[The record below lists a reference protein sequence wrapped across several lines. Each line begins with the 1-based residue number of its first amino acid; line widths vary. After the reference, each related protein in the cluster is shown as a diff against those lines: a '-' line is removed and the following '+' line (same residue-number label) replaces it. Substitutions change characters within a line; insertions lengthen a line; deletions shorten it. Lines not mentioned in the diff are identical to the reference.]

1 MQKKV
6 PKKTHS
12 NSTTFIHKQLLLGA
26 ATGIGVLVLFVAT
39 LFVWQYYISDQN
51 KSTTPVLETNKSMI
65 KKLPPAIKKQLK
77 IASPSATFRVPILM
91 YHYVENIQN
100 LKDRLRVEL
109 NIPPAIFEQQVI
121 TLKNAG
127 YTFMTAKEL
136 GEVLDGKM
144 ALPQKPILL
153 TFDDGH
159 WDFET
164 DVLPILEKYHVHAT
178 AYIIS
183 GFIGGSDF
191 MTQQELQEVV
201 NSNLVDVGA
210 HTVTHISLAG
220 EPLKTVQYQVDQSK
234 TWLEKNYHIK
244 VVSFAYPNGSF
255 DQQAIQV
262 VKADGFSTAV
272 STVPGI
278 EQNQANRFF
287 LYRLR
292 PGYRTG
298 QTLLTWL
305 SQDYFTA
312 Y

>member
-1 MQKKV
+1 MSKHKKSV
-6 PKKTHS
+6 H
-12 NSTTFIHKQLLLGA
+12 IHKQLLQKELLLGII
-26 ATGIGVLVLFVAT
+26 TGITVLVIFILIVFI
-39 LFVWQYYISDQN
+39 LEHYQKPQMRE
-51 KSTTPVLETNKSMI
+51 TTPVLETNRTMI
-65 KKLPPAIKKQLK
+65 KKLPEAIKKQL
-77 IASPSATFRVPILM
+77 ITASPSATFRVPILM

-100 LKDRLRVEL
+100 PKDRLRVEL
-109 NIPPAIFEQQVI
+109 NVPPAVFEQQVI

-144 ALPQKPILL
+144 TMPTNPVLL

-159 WDFET
+159 WDFAT
-164 DVLPILEKYHVHAT
+164 DVLPILEKYHVKAT
-178 AYIIS
+178 SYVIS

-191 MTQQELQEVV
+191 MTPQELQEVV
-201 NSNLVDVGA
+201 NSGLVDVGA

-220 EPLKTVQYQVDQSK
+220 QPLATVQYQVDQSK
-234 TWLEKNYHIK
+234 TWLEKNYHIN

-255 DQQAIQV
+255 DQQAAKV
-262 VKADGFSTAV
+262 VEDDGFSTAV

-287 LYRLR
+287 MYRLR

-298 QTLLTWL
+298 QALLTWL
-305 SQDYFTA
+305 SQNQFAA

>member
-1 MQKKV
+1 MSKNKHKV
-6 PKKTHS
+6 YVH
-12 NSTTFIHKQLLLGA
+12 HQLLLGA
-26 ATGIGVLVLFVAT
+26 LTGFGVLILFVTGIFFVEHYVIMQPKVT
-39 LFVWQYYISDQN
+39 P
-51 KSTTPVLETNKSMI
+51 TPVLETNRTMV
-65 KKLPPAIKKQLK
+65 KKLPEAIKKQLK
-77 IASPSATFRVPILM
+77 IASPSATFRVPILL

-100 LKDRLRVEL
+100 PNDKLRVEL
-109 NIPPAIFEQQVI
+109 NVPPSIFEEQVI
-121 TLKNAG
+121 TLKDAG

-136 GEVLDGKM
+136 GEVMDGKM
-144 ALPQKPILL
+144 TMPQKPILL

-159 WDFET
+159 WDFAT
-164 DVLPILEKYHVHAT
+164 DVLPILEKYHVKAT
-178 AYIIS
+178 SYIIT

-191 MTQQELQEVV
+191 MTQEELQDVIK
-201 NSNLVDVGA
+201 SGLVDVGA
-210 HTVTHISLAG
+210 HTVHHISLADKS
-220 EPLKTVQYQVDQSK
+220 LATVQFEVDQSK
-234 TWLEKNYHIK
+234 KTLGEEYHLN

-255 DQQAIQV
+255 DQQAVQV

-287 LYRLR
+287 MYRLR

-305 SQDYFTA
+305 NQTYFAA

>member
-1 MQKKV
+1 MSKNKRKLHV
-6 PKKTHS
+6 H
-12 NSTTFIHKQLLLGA
+12 NQLLLGA
-26 ATGIGVLVLFVAT
+26 LTGFGVLILFIAGIFYTEHYLVP
-39 LFVWQYYISDQN
+39 QN
-51 KSTTPVLETNKSMI
+51 NVTTTPILETNRTMVKR
-65 KKLPPAIKKQLK
+65 LPPAIKKQLK

-100 LKDRLRVEL
+100 PNDRLRVEL
-109 NIPPAIFEQQVI
+109 NIPPAVFEQQVI

-127 YTFMTAKEL
+127 YTFMTAKQL

-144 ALPQKPILL
+144 SLPKKPILL

-159 WDFET
+159 WDFDT
-164 DVLPILEKYHVHAT
+164 VVLPILEKYHVHAT

-183 GFIGGSDF
+183 GFIEGSDF
-191 MTQQELQEVV
+191 MTRQELRQVV
-201 NSNLVDVGA
+201 NSGIVDVGA
-210 HTVTHISLAG
+210 HTVHHLSLAG
-220 EPLKTVQYQVDQSK
+220 LPLTTVQNEVDESK
-234 TWLEKNYHIK
+234 TWLEENYHIK

-287 LYRLR
+287 MYRLR

-305 SQDYFTA
+305 NQNYFSA

>member
-1 MQKKV
+1 M
-6 PKKTHS
+6 
-12 NSTTFIHKQLLLGA
+12 HKQLLYGA
-26 ATGIGVLVLFVAT
+26 LTGIGCLALFVA
-39 LFVWQYYISDQN
+39 LVFSIQHYKRPQI
-51 KSTTPVLETNKSMI
+51 TTPVLETNKTMI
-65 KKLPPAIKKQLK
+65 KKLPDAIKKQLSN
-77 IASPSATFRVPILM
+77 ASPSATFRVPILM

-100 LKDRLRVEL
+100 PQDKLRVEL
-109 NIPPAIFEQQVI
+109 NVPPAVFEQQVI

-144 ALPQKPILL
+144 ALPEKPILL

-164 DVLPILEKYHVHAT
+164 DVLPILEKYHVKAT
-178 AYIIS
+178 SYVIS

-191 MTQQELQEVV
+191 MTPQELQIVV
-201 NSNLVDVGA
+201 NSGLVDVGA
-210 HTVTHISLAG
+210 HTVHHLSLAG
-220 EPLKTVQYQVDQSK
+220 LPLKTVENEVDQSK
-234 TWLEKNYHIK
+234 IWLEQNYHIK

-278 EQNQANRFF
+278 AQNQSNRFF

-298 QTLLTWL
+298 PTLLTWL
-305 SQDYFTA
+305 SQNYFTA